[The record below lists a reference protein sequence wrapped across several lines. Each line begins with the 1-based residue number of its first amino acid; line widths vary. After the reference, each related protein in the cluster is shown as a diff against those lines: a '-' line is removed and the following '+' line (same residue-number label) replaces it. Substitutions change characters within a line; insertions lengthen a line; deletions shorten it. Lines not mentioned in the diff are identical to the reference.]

1 MKKALAL
8 ILTLIMV
15 LGLMPAAMAATA
27 PASQQQIGNYYK
39 ADQSSEGKLE
49 DTPSQNASEWVYN
62 GENRQVGVRKTIS
75 GTDEE
80 NVFDIKLEVQ
90 TKQDLKQIS
99 SANEKAA
106 VVLVMDVSGSMRGN
120 LQGAM
125 KAAQDFINSFANVS
139 NAENRKVAI
148 VKFSG
153 SKNWENETTIDGART
168 VQGWINASSIK
179 KEDGSL
185 CDALNGLEANG
196 GTNIHA
202 GLLLAKNLLGTIDN
216 DYSKNIVLFT
226 DGEPTYHVTESEVQS
241 TSTEVI
247 CKTDSKNTIGGNGE
261 ETYHNDHHS
270 VETTVGKIKEAGITP
285 YAIYLGNKNIKCNT
299 LNEWGSCIIDL
310 HRYKSEYNPFFPADY
325 KISAWLK
332 DAGFTAYSATSA
344 DDLSKIFTSIA
355 EFITISA
362 QAWQVTDPMGAMVD
376 FVEFQDTNYENKQ
389 ASYDESNKQITWK
402 LIGDITRE
410 ESGDE
415 GNKIYTYQLNYRIK
429 LNTLRDGFK
438 AGDFFATNGV
448 TSLSY
453 FIHEGSEPVENPQLS
468 YAYFNVPSVKG
479 FAGDLTFTKFD
490 ANNEPLAG
498 AAFKITANDD
508 PNWSMDGTPYA
519 DGTSF
524 TFTGIPSGH
533 TYTLTETKTPEGY
546 QGLDATYTVEVAY
559 GVAVL
564 KKGADT
570 VTAIVNTPKETPTG
584 SLTITKEFE
593 FEGEATEAR
602 PNSITFTVQQ
612 IVQEGEPGHSETV
625 TLTPNDSWEKTINN
639 VPVGE
644 YTVTEGDANID
655 GYTYTPVQNPTG
667 NITVAATGTA
677 AVTFTN
683 TYKKLSP
690 DTNEITFNVSKTVEQ
705 KGNVA
710 PGTNTFNFEFTIFTE
725 GIEDAAINNSDYI
738 VTIGGNT
745 ITPDV
750 TGKYGFSIT
759 VNGAT
764 TQTVQVKVQGETA
777 KIDNIAGLKVSE
789 TGTAPEYWTYDNKEA
804 KSAQAGDSVTFTNTY
819 TKMQDNTGSLTVKK
833 TVSGGGAS
841 YNKEFTFTVTLTQ
854 NKDPL
859 SGEVGGVTFTDGVAT
874 FTLKHNQEKSIT
886 GIPAGYTYTVTENAD
901 GYTQSITSG
910 SATGTIKKGETA
922 TVTFNNYKSGGDHY
936 YPTPDPVPPI
946 VIPPNTGD
954 MTIWQSILHFL
965 GIR

>member
-1 MKKALAL
+1 M
-8 ILTLIMV
+8 
-15 LGLMPAAMAATA
+15 
-27 PASQQQIGNYYK
+27 
-39 ADQSSEGKLE
+39 
-49 DTPSQNASEWVYN
+49 
-62 GENRQVGVRKTIS
+62 
-75 GTDEE
+75 
-80 NVFDIKLEVQ
+80 Q

-106 VVLVMDVSGSMRGN
+106 VVLVMDVSGSMKDN
-120 LQGAM
+120 LQGA
-125 KAAQDFINSFANVS
+125 KNAAQDFINSFANVS

-153 SKNWENETTIDGART
+153 RIDRDDDDVKTTIDGART
-168 VQGWINASSIK
+168 VQEWINASSIK

-202 GLLLAKNLLGTIDN
+202 GLLLAKNLLGTIGN

-226 DGEPTYHVTESEVQS
+226 DGNPTFHVTGSEVQS
-241 TSTEVI
+241 TSTDVI
-247 CKTDSKNTIGGNGE
+247 CETGSENTIGGNGG

-270 VETTVGKIKEAGITP
+270 VETTVGIIKNAGITP
-285 YAIYLGNKNIKCNT
+285 YAIYLGNNNIKCNT
-299 LNEWGSCIIDL
+299 YNEWGSCIIDL
-310 HRYKSEYNPFFPADY
+310 HRYENGNILPKDY

-479 FAGDLTFTKFD
+479 FAGDLTFTKVG

-508 PNWSMDGTPYA
+508 PNWSMDGTPSA
-519 DGTSF
+519 NGTSF

-546 QGLDATYTVEVAY
+546 QGLYNTYTVEVAY

-564 KKGADT
+564 KKGADP

-584 SLTITKEFE
+584 SLTIEKVFSGITP
-593 FEGEATEAR
+593 TENTF
-602 PNSITFTVQQ
+602 PDGITFTIQKVNDDGAAD
-612 IVQEGEPGHSETV
+612 ITAAPTTV
-625 TLTPNDSWEKTINN
+625 TLTKDGQWTDTVQLAPGT
-639 VPVGE
+639 
-644 YTVTEGDANID
+644 YTVTESGAEVEGYNLTVTDGNQRTVTVMGDEA
-655 GYTYTPVQNPTG
+655 
-667 NITVAATGTA
+667 
-677 AVTFTN
+677 
-683 TYKKLSP
+683 S
-690 DTNEITFNVSKTVEQ
+690 
-705 KGNVA
+705 
-710 PGTNTFNFEFTIFTE
+710 TI
-725 GIEDAAINNSDYI
+725 
-738 VTIGGNT
+738 
-745 ITPDV
+745 
-750 TGKYGFSIT
+750 
-759 VNGAT
+759 
-764 TQTVQVKVQGETA
+764 
-777 KIDNIAGLKVSE
+777 
-789 TGTAPEYWTYDNKEA
+789 
-804 KSAQAGDSVTFTNTY
+804 TFTNTY
-819 TKMQDNTGSLTVKK
+819 TKMEDDTGSLTVKK

-841 YNKEFTFTVTLTQ
+841 YNKEFAFTVTLTT
-854 NKDPL
+854 NDDPL
-859 SGEVGGVTFTDGVAT
+859 TGEVGGVTFTNGVAT

-910 SATGTIKKGETA
+910 SATGTIEEGKTA